1 MKKNKLICILLF
13 MAFIFSTNVSAQGNE
28 NQQECTI
35 PTMKTSMSA
44 EKDMWDIIRYF
55 ETSSSNQGGVA
66 TDGEYIYTSSFSTE
80 MFYKF
85 EMDGTFIEAFTIPGV
100 DKIGC
105 LTYDG
110 NYFYGANG
118 LMDRGIDI
126 LDLENKLSIG
136 NITVNAPS
144 IIALGHI
151 SWDPTLDD
159 GNGGFWTGY
168 WAELCAVDKQG
179 NEIVPNVVI
188 GNPGIS
194 GTALDTVTDPDNPS
208 LICFQRTGDSKME
221 LTRYDINSSVFSDVL
236 HVATDIP
243 GPSGGSQNSVSSG
256 LNTFINDDGK
266 LVLLGMIDCFPGHE
280 MIFEYEIS
288 NAINYTTD
296 VSVKNLI
303 APETGD
309 GLTDANDITVELV
322 NNGTATISNFEVQ
335 YTIND
340 GTGALGPFVQ
350 TVTSSMSPGQNIYFT
365 FDETADMSMPGVAY
379 TIIVTSSLE
388 GDENPANDE
397 LTKVITNTSGNYCE
411 ASGGSSSSQEYISN
425 INISGVSNSS
435 GADHYADYTGDPD
448 LTIYLDPDASSNLV
462 ISIANGYNADLAA
475 VWIDWNDNGDFYD
488 SGDEVFVSDWG
499 PGPYQTNIN
508 VPGNALQGVP
518 LRMRIRLDYNAT
530 PDPCGSSSFGEVE
543 DYTVVVSAVQ
553 LNPPLDLQFE
563 FVDDDVKLMW
573 EAPSSKD
580 LQGYNIYYS
589 ENMGDFSVIADVDMD
604 VLEYLTAK
612 PDQGIHRYYVT
623 AVYDDGESIP
633 SNIVEFVLVG
643 VTDEA
648 YADIELFP
656 NPASDFITINS
667 SKEIEEIE
675 LFDFTGK
682 RLRKLSIK
690 NKSAQVNVS
699 DINSGVYLL
708 KLMTS
713 KGITYHRII
722 IE

>member
-126 LDLENKLSIG
+126 LDLENKLPIG

-713 KGITYHRII
+713 KRITYHRII

>member
-179 NEIVPNVVI
+179 NEVIPNTI
-188 GNPGIS
+188 TSNPGIS
-194 GTALDTVTDPDNPS
+194 GTALDTVTDSDNPS
-208 LICFQRTGDSKME
+208 LICFQRTGESSLE
-221 LTRYDINSSVFSDVL
+221 LTRYDINTGVFSDVL

-243 GPSGGSQNSVSSG
+243 GPSGGSQNSISSG

-288 NAINYTTD
+288 NAISYTTD

-322 NNGTATISNFEVQ
+322 NNGSATISNFEVQ

-648 YADIELFP
+648 YADIEFFP

-708 KLMTS
+708 KLTTS